1 MLLERT
7 SEDKKDHTGGH
18 SSCEISN
25 ENHRLRAP
33 VLGFYT
39 EETSPLGLLKDCWG
53 NRMPVGSLDYSCQEH
68 LYASLLLRQGGERY
82 ALVATGFPIT
92 SLACT
97 KVEQRLW
104 SFSFHITMYH
114 WIWSSNEWV
123 EEAAVV
129 CRDDLVP
136 GHTLGERVPA
146 TTDLTQAIHL
156 K

>member
-1 MLLERT
+1 M
-7 SEDKKDHTGGH
+7 
-18 SSCEISN
+18 
-25 ENHRLRAP
+25 
-33 VLGFYT
+33 
-39 EETSPLGLLKDCWG
+39 
-53 NRMPVGSLDYSCQEH
+53 GSLDYSCEEH
-68 LYASLLLRQGGERY
+68 SYASLPLRQGGERY

-97 KVEQRLW
+97 KAEQRLW

-123 EEAAVV
+123 EEEAVV

-136 GHTLGERVPA
+136 GHTLGERVAA

-156 K
+156 KQLSGLGQQRLYHSSSSIMCQVSM